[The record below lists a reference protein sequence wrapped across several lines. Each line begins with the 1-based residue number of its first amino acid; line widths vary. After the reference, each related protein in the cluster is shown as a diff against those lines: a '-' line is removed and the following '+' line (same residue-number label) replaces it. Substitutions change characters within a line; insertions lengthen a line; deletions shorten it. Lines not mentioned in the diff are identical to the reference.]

1 MSFMQIVKI
10 YLAYMYPE
18 RQYNKS
24 HLIHS
29 FMPFESLV
37 TVCESRYSFTEK
49 IGPNF
54 FPVKGQYERLWTEA
68 IKTRDALVW
77 GCSVKKLLWKGH
89 IEISASAPALTSAS
103 AFKYKQYKFSSESK
117 VGAIYFCQTFHFQNS
132 CNLQIGGLQHCQ
144 EKNDKDI
151 FQKIFP
157 KS

>member
-1 MSFMQIVKI
+1 
-10 YLAYMYPE
+10 MYPE

-24 HLIHS
+24 RLIRS

-77 GCSVKKLLWKGH
+77 GCSVKKLL
-89 IEISASAPALTSAS
+89 
-103 AFKYKQYKFSSESK
+103 
-117 VGAIYFCQTFHFQNS
+117 
-132 CNLQIGGLQHCQ
+132 
-144 EKNDKDI
+144 
-151 FQKIFP
+151 
-157 KS
+157 